1 MQEQESI
8 LFAYTNYS
16 AQLGFLVLF
25 HQWPTRFSIEVLT
38 YLKDPRKKITANH
51 LYYFNF
57 PETIAFSNEAIQG
70 LRKKIHLDP
79 KYFFL

>member
-38 YLKDPRKKITANH
+38 YLKDPRKKI
-51 LYYFNF
+51 
-57 PETIAFSNEAIQG
+57 
-70 LRKKIHLDP
+70 
-79 KYFFL
+79 